1 MKTSIALAV
10 WLAAGGYAW
19 ADETASPQTAPASA
33 AAAADGQAS
42 NAPAEA
48 QAPAAPA
55 TNAAAPSGWA
65 SGVDLNPASQAT
77 GAPGAQAARTGA
89 GTQQPAQAGQS
100 GNDPL
105 PPPSSE
111 LFQHAQESISPLT
124 PQEIRILKA
133 KAEDIERA
141 VVAPKVTIVPR
152 ISAQTVNLAP
162 GASLP
167 LVRTAVS
174 YPSSLTFIDST
185 GAPWK
190 IGAAPISGNPAIKA
204 YYVPNSPLM
213 TLYATQPYV
222 SGNVTVY
229 LEGLAVP
236 IVLNVTSGE
245 TDSQASTWT
254 VDSRLDMRIPRR
266 GPAAA
271 PGAAPEVR
279 IGLHDQVLQGFLDG
293 VPPKEARQLKTT
305 GNVPDTT
312 VWQMGDDLYIRTR
325 ADIRDEFEATLSSA
339 DGTHLWKLPVTPYV
353 SFSVMGQT
361 AALNVA
367 LE

>member
-1 MKTSIALAV
+1 MKTSIALAL

-19 ADETASPQTAPASA
+19 ADETVSP
-33 AAAADGQAS
+33 
-42 NAPAEA
+42 
-48 QAPAAPA
+48 PAAPA
-55 TNAAAPSGWA
+55 QPSASAPATPAPNSAAPTGWA
-65 SGVDLNPASQAT
+65 TGVGTNPNPAAQRESSQ
-77 GAPGAQAARTGA
+77 GRTA
-89 GTQQPAQAGQS
+89 SAQS

-105 PPPSSE
+105 PPPQSD
-111 LFQHAQESISPLT
+111 LFQQAQESMAPLT
-124 PQEIRILKA
+124 PQEIRVLRGQAQETNKA
-133 KAEDIERA
+133 MI
-141 VVAPKVTIVPR
+141 APQVTIVPR
-152 ISAQTVNLAP
+152 ISAQTVNLSP

-167 LVRTAVS
+167 LIRTAVN

-190 IGAAPISGNPAIKA
+190 LGAAPISGNSDIKA
-204 YYVPNSPLM
+204 YYVPNSPILV
-213 TLYATQPYV
+213 LEATQSYA

-236 IVLNVTSGE
+236 IVLNVSSGE
-245 TDSQASTWT
+245 SDSQAATWT

-266 GPAAA
+266 GPGAQ
-271 PGAAPEVR
+271 PGAAPEMR
-279 IGLHDQVLQGFLDG
+279 IGLHDGVLQAFLDG
-293 VPPKEARQLKTT
+293 IPPKEAKQLKTT
-305 GNVPDTT
+305 GAVPDTT

-325 ADIRDEFEATLSSA
+325 ADIRDEFESTLSSA

-353 SFSVMGQT
+353 SFSVMGHT